1 MYVTI
6 GAFSFQALE
15 RDHEKIM
22 CADAEDEFRDFV
34 GNLTPIVNKNDT
46 YEVTSQEL
54 LDLIRKVE
62 QFAGDGISVAD
73 YKTEGCPDL
82 WTFSG

>member
-1 MYVTI
+1 
-6 GAFSFQALE
+6 
-15 RDHEKIM
+15 M

-34 GNLTPIVNKNDT
+34 GNLTPIVHKNDT
-46 YEVTSQEL
+46 YEVTSEEL

-62 QFAGDGISVAD
+62 QFAEDGISVAD